1 MKQIEKSMNTQN
13 ASGIFNRSSA
23 KKISPEY
30 FQLSVSPFMYISI
43 YPNIIQPEQEGQ
55 EAQQI

>member
-1 MKQIEKSMNTQN
+1 MHQVYSIDHQQRKSKH
-13 ASGIFNRSSA
+13 I
-23 KKISPEY
+23 PEY

-55 EAQQI
+55 ETQQI